1 MTNIQYLPLDV
12 EAMLQARLF
21 SESECLACVGQT
33 ELCPPCQ
40 DLKDSRD
47 INIAHQI
54 VDEGNLQYE
63 HIWSNGDSTVS
74 GHDWVGSVT
83 KLLKPVRDIHGNL
96 IEERYEFLPPITN
109 LVDRLPNDLETS
121 VTVLDYEVLCASC
134 HLYHHKSLS
143 DCPICY

>member
-1 MTNIQYLPLDV
+1 MSNIQYLPLDV
-12 EAMLQARLF
+12 EAMLQARQF

-54 VDEGNLQYE
+54 VDEGNLHYKRV
-63 HIWSNGDSTVS
+63 WSNGDSAVS
-74 GHDWVGSVT
+74 GHDWVGAVT

-96 IEERYEFLPPITN
+96 IEERYEFLPPISN

-121 VTVLDYEVLCASC
+121 VTVLDYEVLCPSC

>member
-1 MTNIQYLPLDV
+1 MAEIQYLPLDV

-47 INIAHQI
+47 IYVAHQI
-54 VDEGNLQYE
+54 VDEGNLHYK

-74 GHDWVGSVT
+74 GHDWIGSVT
-83 KLLKPVRDIHGNL
+83 RTYLGT
-96 IEERYEFLPPITN
+96 ERQEFLEPVTN
-109 LVDRLPNDLETS
+109 LSDRFMDLETS
-121 VTVLDYEVLCASC
+121 MTVLDSEVVCQSC
-134 HLYHHKSLS
+134 HLLYNKYQA
-143 DCPICY
+143 DCPVCF